1 MSFHYNVDLLLLISH
16 FVIFQLFGLVV
27 IVGGLRF
34 IDLLLLS
41 AGFVVVVEFI
51 FIKVRML

>member
-1 MSFHYNVDLLLLISH
+1 MSLHYNVDLLLLISH